1 MSREWTATATGGPNP
16 EKFRQA
22 RKDAMST
29 WGQDFI
35 STLIRENLSGRHGDM
50 GLNRRTGNLAGGW
63 NSALTDGGTW
73 LDLVAWVSG
82 PAADPYEG
90 ASHGYAWAEEYGA
103 TITPRKAKWL
113 WIPTL
118 ENQTPTGQARIT
130 PTEAI
135 QRGGFVLNRGGYG
148 MFISKPL
155 ASKGRSDPRG
165 YAGWMHGGSKRTGPA
180 LFTLAKRVV
189 VKPRMGATS
198 MFRSR
203 FPLLERALAFAGQE
217 AFNG

>member
-1 MSREWTATATGGPNP
+1 MSWEWTATATGGPNP

-29 WGQDFI
+29 WGQDFT

-135 QRGGFVLNRGGYG
+135 QRGGFISWKRGPVFFATPLVKSRMKG
-148 MFISKPL
+148 M
-155 ASKGRSDPRG
+155 
-165 YAGWMHGGSKRTGPA
+165 GPKLDA
-180 LFTLAKRVV
+180 LFVLKKSVTI
-189 VKPRMGATS
+189 KPRMGATS